1 MQKKKMPNYQGS
13 LRDYKDS
20 MNESPSPTYPE
31 GFTPYPEGFTPY
43 PKGFTPGASV
53 PKAGDSKKPKPK
65 KNSETQDPSTVRK
78 MQDRLKVVVAEFDK
92 QSAWVNEPD
101 QGSLMKL
108 GSEIDKLQ
116 RGIMRARKNK

>member
-1 MQKKKMPNYQGS
+1 MK
-13 LRDYKDS
+13 
-20 MNESPSPTYPE
+20 ESPSPTYPE

-43 PKGFTPGASV
+43 PEGFTPGTSV
-53 PKAGDSKKPKPK
+53 PKSSGKTKPKSTK
-65 KNSETQDPSTVRK
+65 SKMNEDPNNVRK

-92 QSAWVNEPD
+92 QSAWVNGQD

-116 RGIMRARKNK
+116 RGIMRTKKKK

>member
-1 MQKKKMPNYQGS
+1 MRKPIPNYYSS
-13 LRDYKDS
+13 LQDYKDS
-20 MNESPSPTYPE
+20 MKESPSPTYPE

-43 PKGFTPGASV
+43 PKGFTPGTSV
-53 PKAGDSKKPKPK
+53 PKAGDSKKSKPK
-65 KNSETQDPSTVRK
+65 KEMNEDPNNVRK

-92 QSAWVNEPD
+92 QSAWVNGQD

-116 RGIMRARKNK
+116 RGIMRTKKKK